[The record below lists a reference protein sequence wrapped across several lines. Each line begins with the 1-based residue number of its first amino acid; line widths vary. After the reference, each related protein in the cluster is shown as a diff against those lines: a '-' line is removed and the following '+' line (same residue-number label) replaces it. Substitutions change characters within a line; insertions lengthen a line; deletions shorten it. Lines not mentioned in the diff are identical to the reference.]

1 MCFTGHDHERIRE
14 MRKDRKNIKSAVS
27 ARRKTDS
34 AGWRDATFKSL
45 THTQKRI
52 KSLSEAFLAGYI
64 TKDELEQ
71 ELPPVLDLRDR
82 EKRNMNS

>member
-1 MCFTGHDHERIRE
+1 
-14 MRKDRKNIKSAVS
+14 MRKDRNKIKSDLTTS
-27 ARRKTDS
+27 RKTDS
-34 AGWRDATFKSL
+34 AGWRDATLKSL

-52 KSLSEAFLAGYI
+52 KSLCEAFLAGYI

-82 EKRNMNS
+82 EKRNLNS

>member
-1 MCFTGHDHERIRE
+1 
-14 MRKDRKNIKSAVS
+14 MRKETNKIKSAVPTK
-27 ARRKTDS
+27 RKTDS
-34 AGWRDATFKSL
+34 ARWRDATLKSL